1 MADVVEEETEDT
13 RTAPRGE
20 EQPRRCLVCGAEFRS
35 EGAHNHVCKRCKNS
49 QAWRQGY

>member
-1 MADVVEEETEDT
+1 MAEVLKKQSESTD
-13 RTAPRGE
+13 AASRGE
-20 EQPRRCLVCGAEFRS
+20 EQPRRCLVCGEEFHS

>member
-1 MADVVEEETEDT
+1 MADVIEEEAEET
-13 RTAPRGE
+13 RAAPRSR
-20 EQPRRCLVCGAEFRS
+20 EQPRRCLVCGADFPS